1 MCVRVYV
8 NAPCAEEVLVL
19 TGATVGYGGRLEPLI
34 SSADLTVRR
43 GDRLLIV
50 GPNGA
55 GKSTLLRTL
64 GGGLRLMAGQ
74 LAHGEARDVHVSYHR
89 STKLVNPLYIVCISR
104 SLSPTTSD
112 RFINHVSLY
121 EARVVV

>member
-1 MCVRVYV
+1 M
-8 NAPCAEEVLVL
+8 
-19 TGATVGYGGRLEPLI
+19 GYGGGLEPLI
-34 SSADLTVRR
+34 SGADLTVRR

-74 LAHGEARDVHVSYHR
+74 LAHG
-89 STKLVNPLYIVCISR
+89 
-104 SLSPTTSD
+104 
-112 RFINHVSLY
+112 
-121 EARVVV
+121 RVG